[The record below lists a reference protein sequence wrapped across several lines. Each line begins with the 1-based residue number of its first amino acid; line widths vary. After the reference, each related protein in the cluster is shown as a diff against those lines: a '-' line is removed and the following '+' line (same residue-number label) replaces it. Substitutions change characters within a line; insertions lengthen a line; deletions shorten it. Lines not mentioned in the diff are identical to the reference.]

1 MFKFS
6 IVQKDKQSKARAGE
20 LVTPHGIIKTPNFNP
35 VGTQA
40 SVKALSS
47 RDLKEM
53 GAQIVLANTYHLHL
67 RPGENV
73 VKELGGLGKFMSWDG
88 PTMTDSGGYQVFSLG
103 SAQVET
109 EDGKK
114 LHKFSSTGS
123 EKHVTLERSENAAI
137 ESQRKNIGDPIAAL
151 QDDKLLVIPEN
162 EAFIE
167 EARLGARKT
176 QPIKPAKMDEKGV
189 TFYSHLDGTEHRL
202 DPQIAV
208 AMQEAIGADLIVAF
222 DDHESPLWNYEQ
234 TKASLERTNRWGIE
248 SLQAQKRKDQLMY
261 GVVHGGMFE
270 DLRVESAKFTDKH
283 FAAISIGGSYT
294 TKDLLYK
301 TLALTTPHFAEDKP
315 RHLLG
320 IGEIQD
326 LFHAIERGIDFF
338 DCVAPTRRGRHGN
351 FYIHP
356 ETGGTVKQN
365 FTLQITSAKFI
376 TDQEPIDPLCKCYV
390 CQNFTRGYINHLFKA
405 GELLGQHLGSYH
417 NVYFIVN
424 LVQEIRQAILD
435 EKFQQMKSHW
445 LG

>member
-1 MFKFS
+1 MDFTYTISK
-6 IVQKDKQSKARAGE
+6 KDKHSNARAGE

-40 SVKALSS
+40 SVKALSA
-47 RDLKEM
+47 RDLKEL
-53 GAQIVLANTYHLHL
+53 GSQIVLANTYHLHL

-73 VKELGGLGKFMSWDG
+73 VKAMGGLAKFMSWDG

-103 SAQVET
+103 SAQET
-109 EDGKK
+109 GSTDGKK
-114 LHKFSSTGS
+114 LHKFSQLSDTKPVEASAELGD
-123 EKHVTLERSENAAI
+123 EKVLT
-137 ESQRKNIGDPIAAL
+137 
-151 QDDKLLVIPEN
+151 IPEN
-162 EAFIE
+162 MAFIE

-176 QPIKPAKMDEKGV
+176 QPIRPAKMDEQGV

-222 DDHESPLWNYEQ
+222 DDHESPLWSYEK
-234 TKASLERTNRWGIE
+234 TKESLERTNRWGLE
-248 SLQAQKRKDQLMY
+248 SLAAQTRKDQLMY
-261 GVVHGGMFE
+261 GVVHGGMYE

-301 TLALTTPHFAEDKP
+301 ILELTTAHFASDKP

-326 LFHAIERGIDFF
+326 LFQAIERGIDFF

-356 ETGGTVKQN
+356 ETGGNKANN
-365 FTLQITSAKFI
+365 FTMQITAAKFI
-376 TDQEPIDPLCKCYV
+376 TDQGPIDPLCQCYV
-390 CQNFTRGYINHLFKA
+390 CQHFTRGYINHLFKA

-424 LVQEIRQAILD
+424 LVKEIREAILQDGFQVMKKAWLD
-435 EKFQQMKSHW
+435 E
-445 LG
+445 